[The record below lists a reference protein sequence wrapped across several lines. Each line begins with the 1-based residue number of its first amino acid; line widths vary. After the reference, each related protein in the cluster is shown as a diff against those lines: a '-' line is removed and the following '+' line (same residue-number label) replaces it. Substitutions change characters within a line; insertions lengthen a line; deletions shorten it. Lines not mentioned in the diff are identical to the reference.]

1 MSDRLNLVVDDGI
14 GEIMTEM
21 AGGERRRGQ
30 WLSELVRAM
39 YEQGIKAQ
47 AGGDLEALR
56 YSVTGMTG
64 QIKILEGR
72 LVNMEKQVAALI
84 AKVES

>member
-39 YEQGIKAQ
+39 HEQGIKAQ
-47 AGGDLEALR
+47 AGGDFETLR

-72 LVNMEKQVAALI
+72 MVNMEKQVAALI
-84 AKVES
+84 AQR